1 MYSLLLETPHIICL
15 TEHHLKDY
23 EIDITPITKYKLCAK
38 YCSKNLRNGDISIH
52 IHESLK
58 FTNISLQK
66 FCKEQDI
73 EICAVQ
79 LKLKEKNVIILCVY
93 RAPSG
98 NFDYFLKTL
107 DNILN
112 SLYSHKTQFII
123 SGGTNT
129 NYLETSNKK

>member
-1 MYSLLLETPHIICL
+1 MC
-15 TEHHLKDY
+15 
-23 EIDITPITKYKLCAK
+23 K
-38 YCSKNLRNGDISIH
+38 YCRKNLKNGSVSNY

-112 SLYSHKTQFII
+112 SLYNHKTEFII
-123 SGGTNT
+123 NGDINI
-129 NYLETSNKK
+129 NYLETSNKKQLFDNLSATCNLRSLYIFPQE